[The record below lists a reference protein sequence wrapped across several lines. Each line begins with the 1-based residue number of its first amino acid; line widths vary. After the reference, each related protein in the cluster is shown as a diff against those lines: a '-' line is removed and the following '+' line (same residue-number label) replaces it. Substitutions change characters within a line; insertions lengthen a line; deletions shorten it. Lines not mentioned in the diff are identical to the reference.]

1 MIQVEYLNDGT
12 LIRHYSDAGFM
23 LLQNETGIKYTDP
36 IDLVPC
42 RYTYTE
48 TDELIEVEEPA
59 VEEEP
64 AMEEETELEEILV
77 DNEE

>member
-48 TDELIEVEEPA
+48 TYELIETEEIIN
-59 VEEEP
+59 EEE
-64 AMEEETELEEILV
+64 IQ
-77 DNEE
+77 NEE